1 MVDHQYDVIIVGAGS
16 MGMAAG
22 YYLAEQG
29 VDVLL
34 IDTFDPPHDQGS
46 HFGETRIIRHA
57 YGEGR
62 EYVPLA
68 LRSQHLWEELEKK
81 SHLKIF
87 NRVGAIGFGEKN
99 NSPFIDEAIESGA
112 EHNLD
117 VTYLSG
123 GELQKQFPGLQLPG
137 EYHGFYEPHSGL
149 LYSENCIQAYRELA
163 TEFGA
168 HISVNNKVIDLKSDG
183 TTVEVE
189 TEKGTFTADKLIMS
203 AGAWTNELTEKL
215 DLKLPLIPS
224 RQPIAWFEADESLF
238 NMHRFPVFMAEVP
251 ASEDNAIY
259 YGFPSVNQ
267 SGLKIGR
274 HDVEDAIH
282 PDTMNRDFGF
292 KESDEAH
299 LRTFLNTYMPQASG
313 TLEKGVICIYTR
325 TPDGHFIIDNHP
337 VHENIFIA
345 AGFSGHGFKFAS
357 VVGEILAELATTGKT
372 EHDISL
378 FKMNRFDHQKVN

>member
-1 MVDHQYDVIIVGAGS
+1 MINHQYDVIIVGAGS

-34 IDTFDPPHDQGS
+34 IDAFDPPHDQGS

-81 SHLKIF
+81 SPLKIF

-99 NSPFIDEAIESGA
+99 NSPFIDEAMQSGEEYA
-112 EHNLD
+112 LD

-123 GELQKQFPGLQLPG
+123 ADLQKQFPGLHMPE
-137 EYHGFYEPHSGL
+137 EYHGFHEPHSGL

-163 TEFGA
+163 IECGA
-168 HISVNNKVIDLKSDG
+168 HTSFNNRVHDVNVDD
-183 TTVEVE
+183 TTVEVK
-189 TEKGTFTADKLIMS
+189 TEKGCFTGKKLIIS
-203 AGAWTNELTEKL
+203 AGAWTNELTAKLKL
-215 DLKLPLIPS
+215 DLPLIPS
-224 RQPIAWFEADESLF
+224 RQPIAWFEAEESLF
-238 NMHRFPVFMAEVP
+238 NMHRFPVFMAELP
-251 ASEDNAIY
+251 ASEENAIY

-282 PDTMNRDFGF
+282 PDLMNRDFGA

-299 LRTFLNTYMPQASG
+299 LRSFLNTYMPEASG
-313 TLEKGVICIYTR
+313 TLEIGVICIYTR
-325 TPDGHFIIDNHP
+325 TPDGHFIIDSHP
-337 VHENIFIA
+337 AHENVFIA

-357 VVGEILAELATTGKT
+357 VVGEILSELARTGQTKQ
-372 EHDISL
+372 DISL
-378 FKMNRFDHQKVN
+378 FNIKRF